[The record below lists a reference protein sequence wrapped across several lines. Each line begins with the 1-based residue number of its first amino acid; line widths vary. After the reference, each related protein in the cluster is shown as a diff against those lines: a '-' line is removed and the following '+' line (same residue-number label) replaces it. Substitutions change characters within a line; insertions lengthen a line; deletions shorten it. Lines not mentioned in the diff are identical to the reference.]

1 MSNNIQIENTIDLKL
16 PAIRILLAEKS
27 PLEIVKVRISMVDNT
42 QVILGIVRNYDQLL
56 ESLEK
61 EQPHLVI
68 LGNID
73 VADYFTI
80 CQGCRTIYDK
90 LPIIL
95 LSNQEIVNDSFREL
109 KSYGVIDIVSSNDLT
124 KLNGIFDQL
133 LLTSQQQT
141 GKKQLQSISTG
152 STGQMMLIG
161 LNEIITISN
170 NYFGPLAQGNYWR
183 KAHALVIDQFPFIQ
197 NWAVDHFSK
206 ATCLDSILELE
217 LTDKDMQCLR
227 IWVQFFIEECERI
240 IVDYGKILKSS
251 DLSPP
256 AQDLLSTTN

>member
-1 MSNNIQIENTIDLKL
+1 MSSNIQIKNTIDPKL
-16 PAIRILLAEKS
+16 PAIRVLLAERG

-42 QVILGIVRNYDQLL
+42 QIMLGIVSSYDQLL
-56 ESLEK
+56 ESITK

-73 VADYFTI
+73 VTDYFTI
-80 CQGCRTIYDK
+80 CQGCRAIYDK
-90 LPIIL
+90 LLIIL
-95 LSNQEIVNDSFREL
+95 LSNQEITNDSFREVL
-109 KSYGVIDIVSSNDLT
+109 KSYGVIDTISSNDLT

-133 LLTSQQQT
+133 LMTSHQQT
-141 GKKQLQSISTG
+141 GKKQLQPIA
-152 STGQMMLIG
+152 TGQMMLVS
-161 LNEIITISN
+161 LNEIIAISN

-183 KAHALVIDQFPFIQ
+183 KAHALVIEQFPFIQ

-206 ATCLDSILELE
+206 VTCLESILELE

-251 DLSPP
+251 DLSLP

>member
-1 MSNNIQIENTIDLKL
+1 MSNNIQIKNTIDSKL
-16 PAIRILLAEKS
+16 PVIRILLAEKS

-56 ESLEK
+56 KSLEK

-73 VADYFTI
+73 VANYFTI
-80 CQGCRTIYDK
+80 CQGCHAIYDK
-90 LPIIL
+90 LSIVL

-109 KSYGVIDIVSSNDLT
+109 KNYGVIDTVSSNDLT

-133 LLTSQQQT
+133 LLTSHQQA
-141 GKKQLQSISTG
+141 GKKQLPSIA
-152 STGQMMLIG
+152 TGQMMLIG

-170 NYFGPLAQGNYWR
+170 NYFGSLAQGNYWR
-183 KAHALVIDQFPFIQ
+183 KAHALIIDQFPFIQ

-206 ATCLDSILELE
+206 VTCLESILELE
-217 LTDKDMQCLR
+217 LTDQDMQCLR